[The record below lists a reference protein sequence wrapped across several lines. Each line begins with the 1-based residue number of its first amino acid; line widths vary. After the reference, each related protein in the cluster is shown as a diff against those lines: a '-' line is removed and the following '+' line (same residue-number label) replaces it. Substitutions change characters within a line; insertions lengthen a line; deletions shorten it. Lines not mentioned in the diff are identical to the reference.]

1 MVFVQ
6 FVIEMPILLK
16 IAVTILP
23 KEDFYST
30 PDWAN
35 NILSYWITVGAMA
48 RVSLNL
54 IIPNKKRKYAID
66 TIQLR
71 KLLIRNSLK

>member
-6 FVIEMPILLK
+6 FVIGMPILLK

-23 KEDFYST
+23 KEDFHSI

-35 NILSYWITVGAMA
+35 NILSSGITVGAMA
-48 RVSLNL
+48 TVSLNL
-54 IIPNKKRKYAID
+54 NIPNEKRKYTID
-66 TIQLR
+66 PIQ
-71 KLLIRNSLK
+71 